1 MVLSFIYDGAKPE
14 YLCSVFLGAFSIL
27 QRKNDEIPDAALWP
41 TSIWLN
47 HDTKTAMRGAG
58 AKKIGEKALQRPCFP
73 DNNAVFAKG
82 CQEREIAV
90 QHYGAQ

>member
-41 TSIWLN
+41 TSI
-47 HDTKTAMRGAG
+47 
-58 AKKIGEKALQRPCFP
+58 
-73 DNNAVFAKG
+73 
-82 CQEREIAV
+82 
-90 QHYGAQ
+90 